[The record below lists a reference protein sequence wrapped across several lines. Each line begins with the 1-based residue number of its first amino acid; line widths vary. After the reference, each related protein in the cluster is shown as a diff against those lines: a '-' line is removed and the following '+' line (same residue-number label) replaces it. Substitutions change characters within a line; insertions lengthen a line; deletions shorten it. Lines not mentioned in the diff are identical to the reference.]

1 MEFLDN
7 IFRFGAI
14 GLYSWLIVL
23 AFRDYRHH
31 LRGRL
36 AVSVSVCTV
45 AYLLGSM
52 PDARHPDIGLEAV
65 LFPLSVSNGIVV
77 WLFCLSQFDDHF
89 EIKAWHWAVL
99 VFKIAFGYLFS
110 YSELPDE
117 RLLFRLGVGVSSAI
131 AVGTLLHLAFVTWQ
145 GRKDDLMPARLR
157 FRSLF
162 VLLVIIISVGILS
175 AELFV
180 LKRGTA
186 YIDYLLLLQAVT
198 FFGVAM
204 FVLWRMSGPDGIEI
218 FIFSPSNNKKPVKVS
233 KEDRHDLKALTSL
246 IAEDA
251 LLEPGLSIAKLAQ
264 ATAMPEH
271 RLRRLINQHLDF
283 RNFSDFLNHHRVLA
297 AQERLADAGIRH
309 VPVLTIAMELGYG
322 SLGPFNRA
330 FKERTGQT
338 PSEFRRQMLAESATS

>member
-45 AYLLGSM
+45 AYLVCSM
-52 PDARHPDIGLEAV
+52 PDIRQPDFGIEVV

-99 VFKIAFGYLFS
+99 AVKITFGYLFS
-110 YSELPDE
+110 FSELPDQQ
-117 RLLFRLGVGVSSAI
+117 LLFRLGVGVSSVIAI
-131 AVGTLLHLAFVTWQ
+131 GTLLHLAFVTWQ

-157 FRSLF
+157 FRRLF
-162 VLLVIIISVGILS
+162 ALLVITISLGILS

-218 FIFSPSNNKKPVKVS
+218 FVFSPSDSKKPVKVS
-233 KEDRHDLKALTSL
+233 KEDRHDLKALNSL
-246 IAEDA
+246 ITDNA
-251 LLEPGLSIAKLAQ
+251 LLEPGLSIARLAQ
-264 ATAMPEH
+264 AAGMPEH
-271 RLRRLINQHLDF
+271 RLRRLINRHLEF
-283 RNFSDFLNHHRVLA
+283 RNFSDFLNHHRVRA
-297 AQERLADAGIRH
+297 AQDRLSDASVRH

-338 PSEFRRQMLAESATS
+338 PSEYRRQVLAESAAS